1 MNNQEVKDLKRHIK
15 KLNRRIKYLNN
26 ELENKKEYI
35 KELEEIED
43 NDLIRIL
50 RNIKNEEMT
59 YFDYSCDLN
68 EENLLE
74 YHITIKRQYKGSD

>member
-43 NDLIRIL
+43 NDLTCIL
-50 RNIKNEEMT
+50 RNIKNEEMA
-59 YFDYSCDLN
+59 YFDYSCGLN

-74 YHITIKRQYKGSD
+74 YHITIKRKYKGSD